1 MRFSFHR
8 ASLRISFWNSK
19 SIGNSRHGVHV
30 KGFYFVSHA
39 LTHTHTHAFKLV
51 FKDPRLHSWPS
62 SFFSLFWFVLFL
74 SAFNALHDG
83 TLLPGCLCAF
93 TGILLVFF
101 L

>member
-62 SFFSLFWFVLFL
+62 FFSFSVLVCFVFE
-74 SAFNALHDG
+74 
-83 TLLPGCLCAF
+83 CL
-93 TGILLVFF
+93 
-101 L
+101 